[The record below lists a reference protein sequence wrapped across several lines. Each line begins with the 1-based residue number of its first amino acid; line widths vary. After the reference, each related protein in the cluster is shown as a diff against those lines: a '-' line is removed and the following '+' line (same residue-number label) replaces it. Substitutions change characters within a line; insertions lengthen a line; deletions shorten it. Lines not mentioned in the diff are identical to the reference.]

1 MHSFVI
7 FLHLIWLFTVIWW
20 VCVLLQLTISDQPI
34 AKMSNTVEPQD
45 VDKTNQKQ
53 PEEIRIETIQE
64 QDTEEVLAM
73 LKEYFFKVSK
83 MNKKN
88 AIFKVGGRFCLFRF
102 IFRFCV

>member
-1 MHSFVI
+1 MC
-7 FLHLIWLFTVIWW
+7 
-20 VCVLLQLTISDQPI
+20 VCVSLQLTISDQPI

-83 MNKKN
+83 VKKKMQ
-88 AIFKVGGRFCLFRF
+88 FSKFGGRVCLFRF
-102 IFRFCV
+102 ICRFCIYTKRHMIQSFWTFTFR